1 MLHVPILVIGA
12 VLGSGVAALN
22 RTKKKKSLEIT
33 QNREPPA
40 AATDSREATLL
51 LDDPSSGSGQGDEE
65 KESVDHYLKV
75 ASTSLMFAAAG
86 SFIYTPL
93 LIPAVAMVVYSSL
106 PVFKSAA
113 KSLSKGKVRASL
125 IDSVAI
131 IGGLATKYYIAS
143 SLATLVYFL
152 AIKLMMKTEDKSK
165 LQLGNI
171 FGEQPRSVWIIQDGC
186 EVEVPF
192 ETLKIGDTV
201 MINTGELI
209 PIDGRVIEGFA
220 SVDQQ
225 TMTGESQPVE
235 KESGDPVLAGTV
247 VVEGKVAICVEKRG
261 EDTIAAQ
268 IGEMLQNTAD
278 YRSSV
283 EAKSLK
289 VSNQMAMPTLVAGGA
304 TLAALGPISA
314 VALMSCNFSEIIR
327 VVAPLG
333 ILNYLK
339 LATDEGILI
348 KDGRSLELLSSVDT
362 VVFDKTGTLTI
373 EQPHVGNLHVW
384 NEVDQDELL
393 RLAAA
398 AEYKQSH
405 PIALAILQ
413 AADALGA
420 ELPSV
425 DNARYDVG
433 YGIRVELEN
442 KTIHVGSHRFMLM
455 QDISLPDDNTDFQ
468 QHANESGHS
477 LVYVAI
483 DGVSAGAVELHST
496 IRPEAQSVIDALQRK
511 GIKVCIISGDQE
523 KPTRFMA
530 EKLGIDQYFAETL
543 PENKA
548 QLVKQLQDEGG
559 SVCFVGDGINDAIAL
574 KTADVSISLQGAS
587 TAATDT
593 AGIILMDKNLTK
605 LPHLFKLA
613 DGLNKNMKQS
623 MASALIPGVVGV
635 SGVLLLHFRVYSAL
649 LLYVVSM
656 VTGTA
661 NSMLPMLTHRKQST
675 KKVTKA
681 LTKPKA

>member
-1 MLHVPILVIGA
+1 MLHIPILVIGG
-12 VLGSGVAALN
+12 LIGSGAAALSRKSGN
-22 RTKKKKSLEIT
+22 KLLEASPKKETLAVVDDSGKTMLIVNDDS
-33 QNREPPA
+33 
-40 AATDSREATLL
+40 AT
-51 LDDPSSGSGQGDEE
+51 SGQIDDE
-65 KESVDHYLKV
+65 KEGVDHYLKV
-75 ASTSLMFAAAG
+75 SAISLVFASAG
-86 SFIYTPL
+86 TFLYTPL
-93 LIPAVAMVVYSSL
+93 LIPAVGMVVYSSF

-113 KSLSKGKVRASL
+113 KSLSKGKVKASL

-131 IGGLATKYYIAS
+131 AGGLVTKYYMAS
-143 SLATLVYFL
+143 SVVTLVYFL

-171 FGEQPRSVWIIQDGC
+171 FGEQPRSVWVVQDGC
-186 EVEVPF
+186 EVEIPF
-192 ETLKIGDTV
+192 ETIKIGDTV
-201 MINTGELI
+201 MINAGELI
-209 PIDGRVIEGFA
+209 PIDGSIIEGFA

-225 TMTGESQPVE
+225 AMTGESQPVE

-247 VVEGKVAICVEKRG
+247 VVEGKISICVEKRG
-261 EDTIAAQ
+261 KDTIAAQ

-278 YRSSV
+278 FRSSI

-289 VSNQMAMPTLVAGGA
+289 VSDQMAMPTLIAGGA
-304 TLAALGPISA
+304 TLAVLGPVSA

-327 VVAPLG
+327 VVAPIG
-333 ILNYLK
+333 VLNFLK

-348 KDGRSLELLSSVDT
+348 KDGRSLELLSNVDT

-384 NEVDQDELL
+384 GNVDQDELL

-405 PIALAILQ
+405 PIARAILQ
-413 AADALGA
+413 AADERGV
-420 ELPSV
+420 ELPEI

-455 QDISLPDDNTDFQ
+455 QNIQLSDDNANFQ
-468 QHANESGHS
+468 QHCNESGHS

-496 IRPEAQSVIDALQRK
+496 IRPEAQSVIDALHEK

-530 EKLGIDQYFAETL
+530 EKLGIDEYFAETL

-548 QLVKQLQDEGG
+548 QLVSQLQDEGR

-587 TAATDT
+587 SAATDT

-613 DGLNKNMKQS
+613 DGLNSNMKQS
-623 MASALIPGVVGV
+623 LAAALIPGAIGVG
-635 SGVLLLHFRVYSAL
+635 GVLLFHFGIYSSL
-649 LLYVVSM
+649 LLYITSLLAG
-656 VTGTA
+656 TG
-661 NSMLPMLTHRKQST
+661 NSMLPMLTHRKPEL
-675 KKVTKA
+675 KKKSVTP
-681 LTKPKA
+681 PKLGV